1 MFMVFYTKVILFGD
15 FEEDY
20 APKVAM
26 GKDGIMTITSK

>member
-1 MFMVFYTKVILFGD
+1 MVYCTTVMLFGD

-26 GKDGIMTITSK
+26 GKDVSMTIISK